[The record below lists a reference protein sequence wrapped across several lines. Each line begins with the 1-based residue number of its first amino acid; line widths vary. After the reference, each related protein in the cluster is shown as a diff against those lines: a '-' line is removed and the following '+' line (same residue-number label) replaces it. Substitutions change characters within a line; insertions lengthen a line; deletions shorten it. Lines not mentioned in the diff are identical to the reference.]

1 MHDGVNLRSSC
12 DAIHAFIR
20 EITLTTIVAI
30 YIPYSGFFPE
40 VLIFPN
46 FPNEL
51 LAREILFWTADCFKR
66 VYCVITKKLIV
77 SNTCIAS

>member
-1 MHDGVNLRSSC
+1 MQFVKYSNN
-12 DAIHAFIR
+12 AINDQFEYRIA
-20 EITLTTIVAI
+20 
-30 YIPYSGFFPE
+30 GFFPE

-66 VYCVITKKLIV
+66 VYCVITNNSIA
-77 SNTCIAS
+77 SNTYVAS

>member
-1 MHDGVNLRSSC
+1 MIHLCINVNCMYRI
-12 DAIHAFIR
+12 A
-20 EITLTTIVAI
+20 
-30 YIPYSGFFPE
+30 GFFPE

-66 VYCVITKKLIV
+66 V
-77 SNTCIAS
+77 S